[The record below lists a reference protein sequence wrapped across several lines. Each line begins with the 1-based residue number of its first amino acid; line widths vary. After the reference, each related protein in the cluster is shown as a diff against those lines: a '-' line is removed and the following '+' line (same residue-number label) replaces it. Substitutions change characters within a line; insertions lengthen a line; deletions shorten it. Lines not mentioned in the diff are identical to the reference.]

1 MPLPDRLHP
10 FFNTQK
16 LVNHCF
22 SWLAALIFTTASP
35 AIAKEPIPA
44 NQEESAMPIMRVG
57 MIGLDTSHAI
67 AFTKLMNDPAAT
79 GALAKM
85 DVVAAFPGGS
95 QDLASS
101 RDRVGEY
108 TKQMKEMGV
117 TIVESIDQLLTQ
129 VDAVLLES
137 VDGRPHLQQAI
148 PVFRSGKPVFI
159 DKPLAGSLTDA
170 VAIDMAAKH
179 FHSRWFSSSSL
190 RFSPSILK
198 SKTLRE
204 EGKLVGAISWGPAP
218 TDPTHPDLFWYGI
231 HGVET
236 LFTAMG
242 EEIEMVSRTKSNGT
256 DTVTGQWKGGKL
268 GTFRGI
274 RDGKSDYGLMTFGTD
289 AIDSS
294 AKYEGYGPLVQA
306 IGDFFI
312 GGPAPVAPTETVAM
326 FYFMEAAH
334 ESTRQEG
341 MPVAIESLKQTTEEQ
356 AKKRLK
362 ELGVDL

>member
-1 MPLPDRLHP
+1 MQLPIQLQPSIGTRRLASTWCGW
-10 FFNTQK
+10 F
-16 LVNHCF
+16 
-22 SWLAALIFTTASP
+22 AALLLTTASL
-35 AIAKEPIPA
+35 AVAKEPTPA

-95 QDLASS
+95 PDLASS
-101 RDRVGEY
+101 RDRVGDY
-108 TKQMKEMGV
+108 TKQMKDMGV

-159 DKPLAGSLTDA
+159 DKPLAGTLADA
-170 VAIDMAAKH
+170 VAIDLAAKH

-190 RFSPSILK
+190 RFSPSIWK
-198 SKTLRE
+198 SKSLRE

-242 EEIEMVSRTKSNGT
+242 EEIETVSRTKSDGT
-256 DTVTGQWKGGKL
+256 DTVNGLWKGGKV

-306 IGDFFI
+306 IGDFFA
-312 GGPAPVAPTETVAM
+312 GGPAPVAPSETVAM

-334 ESTRQEG
+334 ESTRQG
-341 MPVAIESLKQTTEEQ
+341 GKPVEIESLKRTTEEQ

>member
-1 MPLPDRLHP
+1 MQLPIQLQPSVGTR
-10 FFNTQK
+10 K
-16 LVNHCF
+16 LASTWCGWF
-22 SWLAALIFTTASP
+22 AALLLTTASL
-35 AIAKEPIPA
+35 AVAKEPTPA

-95 QDLASS
+95 PDLASS
-101 RDRVGEY
+101 RDRVGDY
-108 TKQMKEMGV
+108 TKQMKDMGV

-159 DKPLAGSLTDA
+159 DKPLAGTLADA
-170 VAIDMAAKH
+170 VAIDLAAKH

-190 RFSPSILK
+190 RFSPSIWK
-198 SKTLRE
+198 SKSLRE

-242 EEIEMVSRTKSNGT
+242 EEIETVSRTKSDGT
-256 DTVTGQWKGGKL
+256 DTVTGLWKGGKV

-306 IGDFFI
+306 IGDFFA
-312 GGPAPVAPTETVAM
+312 GGPAPVAPSETVAM

-334 ESTRQEG
+334 ESTRQG
-341 MPVAIESLKQTTEEQ
+341 GKPVEIESLKRTTEEQ

>member
-1 MPLPDRLHP
+1 
-10 FFNTQK
+10 
-16 LVNHCF
+16 
-22 SWLAALIFTTASP
+22 
-35 AIAKEPIPA
+35 
-44 NQEESAMPIMRVG
+44 
-57 MIGLDTSHAI
+57 
-67 AFTKLMNDPAAT
+67 
-79 GALAKM
+79 
-85 DVVAAFPGGS
+85 
-95 QDLASS
+95 
-101 RDRVGEY
+101 
-108 TKQMKEMGV
+108 
-117 TIVESIDQLLTQ
+117 
-129 VDAVLLES
+129 
-137 VDGRPHLQQAI
+137 
-148 PVFRSGKPVFI
+148 VFRSGKPVFI
-159 DKPLAGSLTDA
+159 DKPLAGTLADA
-170 VAIDMAAKH
+170 VAIDLAAKH

-190 RFSPSILK
+190 RFSPSIWK
-198 SKTLRE
+198 SKSLRE

-242 EEIEMVSRTKSNGT
+242 EEIETVSRTKSDGT
-256 DTVTGQWKGGKL
+256 DTVTGLWKGGKV

-306 IGDFFI
+306 IGDFFA
-312 GGPAPVAPTETVAM
+312 GGPAPVAPSETVAM

-334 ESTRQEG
+334 ESTRQG
-341 MPVAIESLKQTTEEQ
+341 GKPVEIESLKRTTEEQ

>member
-1 MPLPDRLHP
+1 MPLPIQLQTSIVTR
-10 FFNTQK
+10 K
-16 LVNHCF
+16 LPSTWCGWF
-22 SWLAALIFTTASP
+22 AALLLTTASQ
-35 AIAKEPIPA
+35 AVAKEPTPA
-44 NQEESAMPIMRVG
+44 NQEEPAMPIMRVG

-95 QDLASS
+95 PDLASS

-159 DKPLAGSLTDA
+159 DKPLAGTLADA
-170 VAIDMAAKH
+170 VAIEMAAKH

-190 RFSPSILK
+190 RFSPSIWK
-198 SKTLRE
+198 SKSLRE

-242 EEIEMVSRTKSNGT
+242 EEIETVTRTKSDGT
-256 DTVTGQWKGGKL
+256 DTVTGLWKGGKV

-289 AIDSS
+289 ALDSS

-306 IGDFFI
+306 IGDFFV
-312 GGPAPVAPTETVAM
+312 GGPAPVAPNETVAM

-334 ESTRQEG
+334 ESTRQG
-341 MPVAIESLKQTTEEQ
+341 GKPVEIESLKPTTEEQ

>member
-1 MPLPDRLHP
+1 MLLPDQL
-10 FFNTQK
+10 QK
-16 LVNHCF
+16 STGARKLAN
-22 SWLAALIFTTASP
+22 SWCCWFTALIWTMVSLSF
-35 AIAKEPIPA
+35 AKEPTSA
-44 NQEESAMPIMRVG
+44 DQKDSAMPIMRVG

-95 QDLASS
+95 PDLASS

-117 TIVESIDQLLTQ
+117 AIVDSIDQLLTQ

-159 DKPLAGSLTDA
+159 DKPLAGTLIDA

-190 RFSPSILK
+190 RFSPSIWK
-198 SKTLRE
+198 SKSLRE
-204 EGKLVGAISWGPAP
+204 EGKLIGAISWGPAP

-242 EEIEMVSRTKSNGT
+242 EEIETVSRTKSDGT
-256 DTVTGQWKGGKL
+256 DTVTGQWKGGKI

-274 RDGKSDYGLMTFGTD
+274 RDGKSDYGLMTFATD

-306 IGDFFI
+306 IGDFFV
-312 GGPAPVAPTETVAM
+312 GGPAPVPPSETVAM

-334 ESTRQEG
+334 ESTQQG
-341 MPVAIESLKQTTEEQ
+341 GKPVAIESLKQATENH
-356 AKKRLK
+356 AKERLK
-362 ELGVDL
+362 ELGVNL

>member
-1 MPLPDRLHP
+1 MQLPIQLQPSIGTRRLASTWCGW
-10 FFNTQK
+10 F
-16 LVNHCF
+16 
-22 SWLAALIFTTASP
+22 AALLLTTASL
-35 AIAKEPIPA
+35 AVAKEPTPA

-95 QDLASS
+95 PDLASS
-101 RDRVGEY
+101 RDRVGDY
-108 TKQMKEMGV
+108 TKQMKDMGV

-159 DKPLAGSLTDA
+159 DKPLAGTLADA
-170 VAIDMAAKH
+170 VAIDLAAKH

-190 RFSPSILK
+190 RFSPSIWK
-198 SKTLRE
+198 SKSLRE

-242 EEIEMVSRTKSNGT
+242 EEIETVSRTKSDGT
-256 DTVTGQWKGGKL
+256 DTVTGQWKGGKV

-306 IGDFFI
+306 IGDFFA
-312 GGPAPVAPTETVAM
+312 GGPAPVAPSETVAM

-334 ESTRQEG
+334 ESTRQG
-341 MPVAIESLKQTTEEQ
+341 GKPVEIESLKRTTEEQ